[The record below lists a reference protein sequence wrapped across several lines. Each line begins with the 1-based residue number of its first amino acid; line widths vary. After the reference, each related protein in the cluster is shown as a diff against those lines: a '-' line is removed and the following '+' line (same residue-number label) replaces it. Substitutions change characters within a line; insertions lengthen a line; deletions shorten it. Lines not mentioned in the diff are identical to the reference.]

1 VALAIFLPA
10 VWSRADERADLRK
23 LRDELRQVELKLE
36 ELKRRFPPTFDPEA
50 EKRFIKEAA
59 SAARIGVDVKVVGGG
74 EAVPYE
80 DGRPSPIR
88 LHRVEISG
96 RDAMDNL
103 EFFLE
108 LLQKRTWRLGD
119 LDTLRIDKEA
129 SGAVRFTAQLVLP
142 SFAFEDVPDVGGDLV
157 ASMRRKLAREQANLK
172 LLESLIARSES
183 GRLAT
188 TLALLRSIPEDAAI
202 HVAQVRVGSQMSLQ
216 GAIVGEAAREG
227 FVAGLQKGGF
237 GESRIEIA
245 SDGACRPFTGDARP
259 GPKRPSVISRKTK
272 HFDSRLAALCKAAAA
287 RSLGDVAVRGKG
299 RGSLNLRL
307 RDVDVAGAFF
317 VLHDLTGE
325 NFIIDSDVSGRINLD
340 IENASLEET
349 LAAMRTVG
357 LVVSA
362 GPLHR
367 VSLAGGSR
375 TPAPETKYT
384 GETVSFSLQSVDVR
398 DVLCL
403 FTQISG
409 LGIAAPAALRERTAI
424 FVKDLPWDHVMTEL
438 ISSVGL
444 EYSIENNRVIVGAQR
459 PGTNV
464 CEKGAPAS
472 DPPFTGLRLPL
483 ASLAASDLD
492 LVGRARTGETWKAYA
507 YAPWRIVHSLEAGQK
522 LFDSRVRSIGPAGIT
537 FEGEHARMFE
547 ISFDSVEV
555 PALVGS
561 WECASGPCIDPEIEF
576 GIEDKVRVFRSW
588 LHQRPSAVGTWS
600 VEGKT
605 ITIKCCSDRTMKLA
619 IVRVNDKELV
629 VREEDEKEV
638 ARYRRIPD

>member
-1 VALAIFLPA
+1 MPA
-10 VWSRADERADLRK
+10 VSSRGDERADLRK
-23 LRDELRQVELKLE
+23 LQNELRQVELRLDE
-36 ELKRRFPPTFDPEA
+36 MRRRLPPTFDPDA
-50 EKRFIKEAA
+50 EETFIRQAA
-59 SAARIGVDVKVVGGG
+59 SAARVAVDVKVAGGG
-74 EAVPYE
+74 ETVPYE
-80 DGRPSPIR
+80 DGRQSPIR

-96 RDAMDNL
+96 RDAIDNL

-119 LDTLRIDKEA
+119 LDTLRIDREGG
-129 SGAVRFTAQLVLP
+129 GAVRFTAQLVLP
-142 SFAFEDVPDVGGDLV
+142 SFAIEDVPDVGGDLL
-157 ASMRRKLAREQANLK
+157 ASLRRRLAREQANLK

-188 TLALLRSIPEDAAI
+188 ALALLRSIPDDAAI
-202 HVAQVRVGSQMSLQ
+202 HVDQVRVGGQMSLQ
-216 GAIVGEAAREG
+216 GAIVGAAARAG
-227 FVAGLQKGGF
+227 FVAALQEGGF
-237 GESRIEIA
+237 GASRIEIA
-245 SDGACRPFTGDARP
+245 SDGACRPFTVGAQP
-259 GPKRPSVISRKTK
+259 GPKRPSVISRKAK
-272 HFDSRLAALCKAAAA
+272 DFDPGLAALCKVAAP

-317 VLHDLTGE
+317 VLHDLMGE

-349 LAAMRTVG
+349 LASMRAAG

-375 TPAPETKYT
+375 TPAPENNYT
-384 GETVSFSLQSVDVR
+384 GETVSFSLQSADVR

-403 FTQISG
+403 FTQITS
-409 LGIAAPAALRERTAI
+409 LGIAAPAGLRERSAI
-424 FVKDLPWDHVMTEL
+424 FVKDLPWDRVMKEL
-438 ISSVGL
+438 IWSVGL
-444 EYSIENNRVIVGAQR
+444 TYSIDNNRVFVGAER

-464 CEKGAPAS
+464 CEKVAPAS
-472 DPPFTGLRLPL
+472 DPPLTSLRLPL
-483 ASLAASDLD
+483 SLLAASDLE
-492 LVGRARTGETWKAYA
+492 LVGRARTGESWKAYA
-507 YAPWRIVHSLEAGQK
+507 YAPWRIMHSLETGQK
-522 LFDSRVRSIGPAGIT
+522 LFDSRVRSIGPAGVT
-537 FEGEHARMFE
+537 FEAESGRIFE
-547 ISFDSVEV
+547 ISFDNVEV
-555 PALVGS
+555 PALVGA

-588 LHQRPSAVGTWS
+588 LHQRPASIGTWS

-605 ITIKCCSDRTMKLA
+605 VTIKCCSDRTTQLA

-629 VREEDEKEV
+629 LREEDEKEV